1 MPTTVYLIDNRPEAV
16 SSAHWGDE
24 WKFAFR
30 VPGAV
35 FSAHREDISTLS
47 PVSFLKALLKLLAAD
62 PPTQAV
68 QQKDTQSPPGSLSL
82 ASACAGRTRSQW
94 NEPARAETGM

>member
-1 MPTTVYLIDNRPEAV
+1 MPTTIYLMDNRPEAV

-35 FSAHREDISTLS
+35 FSAHWGDISTLS
-47 PVSFLKALLKLLAAD
+47 FASFPEALLKLLAAD
-62 PPTQAV
+62 TSTQAV
-68 QQKDTQSPPGSLSL
+68 QQKDTQDPPGSLSL
-82 ASACAGRTRSQW
+82 TSVCAGRTRSQW
-94 NEPARAETGM
+94 NKPARAETGR